1 MAQWELSPTSDTNL
15 VHSLMNLIDCFM
27 DDFADENKQK
37 ERNDQESFSLLEGIF
52 LFSLIWSVGATCTDD
67 DRLKFDKILR
77 ELMEGPIS
85 DVTRNKFK
93 LLSGTEQTSSKA
105 FIVPFPEKGTIYDY
119 QFILEGLGRWD
130 KWIKK
135 LADTPPIPKDVQFNE
150 IIVPTLD
157 TVRYSALM
165 HLLTTHQKPSI
176 FVGPTGTGKS
186 VYII

>member
-1 MAQWELSPTSDTNL
+1 
-15 VHSLMNLIDCFM
+15 
-27 DDFADENKQK
+27 
-37 ERNDQESFSLLEGIF
+37 
-52 LFSLIWSVGATCTDD
+52 
-67 DRLKFDKILR
+67 
-77 ELMEGPIS
+77 MEGPIS
-85 DVTRNKFK
+85 DLTRNKFK

-135 LADTPPIPKDVQFNE
+135 LADTPPIPKDVQFIE

-157 TVRYSALM
+157 TIRYSALM

-186 VYII
+186 VYIINFLLNQLNKDIYKPLIVNFSAQTTAAQTQNIIMSKLDKRRKGVFGPPLGKRMVVAEIQ